1 MASTTATLRTVLM
14 LLWSVLLTS
23 LTGILGV
30 APLKV
35 VRKQLGAAPFWLLG
49 VGLSLLFWSTKL
61 PALGIAMIILTVLV
75 ASQAQA
81 EEMGFGLFKSAFLGI
96 TSAALT
102 MGGLAYVWISKM
114 GPEWATLFKERI
126 GAQLSALG
134 QSSELL
140 LVSKL
145 TADDVF
151 HQIPSMLVGA
161 LVIAASIGLI
171 LEKPLMKWV
180 GLTVPR
186 RQKLVNF
193 RLHEAFIWPVI
204 AGILFAFVDMGYPT
218 LKIVAMNVLNV
229 AVICYFFQGL
239 AVLCKYFV
247 VFKVGTFWRA
257 LFVLL
262 FTTQLFLVLSAIGF
276 VDFWADFRVYFNKR
290 AAEMKKKGSVR

>member
-1 MASTTATLRTVLM
+1 M

-35 VRKQLGAAPFWLLG
+35 VRAQLGSAPFWLLG

-61 PALGIAMIILTVLV
+61 PALGIAMIILTVMV

-81 EEMGFGLFKSAFLGI
+81 EDMGFGRFKSTFLGVL
-96 TSAALT
+96 SATLS
-102 MGGLAYVWISKM
+102 MGALAYVWISKM
-114 GPEWATLFKERI
+114 GPEWAALFKERI
-126 GAQLSALG
+126 GAQLATLS
-134 QSSELL
+134 QQSELL

-161 LVIAASIGLI
+161 LVIAAAVGLV

-180 GLTVPR
+180 GLKTPR
-186 RQKLVNF
+186 SQKLVNF

-218 LKIVAMNVLNV
+218 
-229 AVICYFFQGL
+229 
-239 AVLCKYFV
+239 
-247 VFKVGTFWRA
+247 
-257 LFVLL
+257 
-262 FTTQLFLVLSAIGF
+262 
-276 VDFWADFRVYFNKR
+276 
-290 AAEMKKKGSVR
+290 

>member
-1 MASTTATLRTVLM
+1 M

-35 VRKQLGAAPFWLLG
+35 VRAQLGAVPFWLLG

-61 PALGIAMIILTVLV
+61 PALGVVILVLTIMV

-81 EEMGFGLFKSAFLGI
+81 EEMGFGYFKSTFLGLI
-96 TSAALT
+96 AASLSV
-102 MGGLAYVWISKM
+102 GGFAIAMISRM
-114 GPEWATLFKERI
+114 GPEWVSLMKERI
-126 GAQLSALG
+126 GAQLTALSQG
-134 QSSELL
+134 SELL
-140 LVSKL
+140 LIQSL

-151 HQIPSMLVGA
+151 NQIPSMIIGA
-161 LVIAASIGLI
+161 LVIAAAVGMI
-171 LEKPLMKWV
+171 LEKPLMNWV
-180 GLTVPR
+180 GLKTPR
-186 RQKLVNF
+186 RQRLVNF
-193 RLHEAFIWPVI
+193 RLHEAFVWPVI
-204 AGILFAFVDMGYPT
+204 LSILFAFVDMSFPN
-218 LKIVAMNVLNV
+218 LKIIATNLLNV

-276 VDFWADFRVYFNKR
+276 VDFWADFRVLFNKR
-290 AAEMKKKGSVR
+290 AADMKKKGSVR